1 MLSRK
6 PPRIPLPK
14 GWTKHARSA
23 VLHVISLAQYAA
35 VYSRSWAVDSL
46 NGRVRLA
53 PNSIGPI
60 RTSPCFGKPCASKML
75 AWPR

>member
-1 MLSRK
+1 MHSLK

-14 GWTKHARSA
+14 GWIKHVRSA

-35 VYSRSWAVDSL
+35 VYSRSWAVDSMDS
-46 NGRVRLA
+46 RVRLA
-53 PNSIGPI
+53 QNSIAPI